1 MFICKIYGGHKWNE
15 YICHYNYLLYNSIF
29 AILALNDFFEMRH
42 IFVYKSFWPAGQNI
56 SGRCANKVQYSDY
69 LIHGVGIGV
78 RDWNLFQYHLGYY
91 GSFLFVEFVNEKAQ
105 RMIESSSSDGVLA
118 KKFANRKHKRRIIN
132 HHCEQK

>member
-56 SGRCANKVQYSDY
+56 SGQCANKVQNFDY

-105 RMIESSSSDGVLA
+105 RMIELSSSDGA
-118 KKFANRKHKRRIIN
+118 
-132 HHCEQK
+132 